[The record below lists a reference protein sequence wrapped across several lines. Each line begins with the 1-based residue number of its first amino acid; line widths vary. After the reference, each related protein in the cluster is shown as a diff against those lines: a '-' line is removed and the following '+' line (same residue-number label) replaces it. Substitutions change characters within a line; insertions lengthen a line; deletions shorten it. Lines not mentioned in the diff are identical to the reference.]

1 MLQQDPSPINSEREP
16 DEPPQGESSANA
28 TSGLNAK
35 PEVDIQEELERLKEM
50 ILMSTRIPWTR
61 YTFVD
66 EDQLLDQIELIQFH
80 LPKVFEQA
88 VTLVSN
94 RDEIMLKAKRY
105 AQDLISAAEQQASEI
120 LDEMSLVQQ
129 AEQEAQVI
137 WQQTLQECQMTK
149 ENLVLELQ
157 ELEKQSTEGLEL
169 QRQNLLQEC
178 EMIQKG
184 ADDYADQVLQDLEGR
199 LGEMLRVVRN
209 GREQLQWSTQWAE
222 KGVL

>member
-16 DEPPQGESSANA
+16 HEPPQAESSANG
-28 TSGLNAK
+28 TSGLNTK

-50 ILMSTRIPWTR
+50 ILMSTGIPWTH

-105 AQDLISAAEQQASEI
+105 SQDLISTAEQQASEI

-129 AEQEAQVI
+129 AEQEAQAI
-137 WQQTLQECQMTK
+137 WQQTLQECQKTK

-157 ELEKQSTEGLEL
+157 ELEKQSTQDLEL
-169 QRQNLLQEC
+169 QRQKLLEEC

-184 ADDYADQVLQDLEGR
+184 ADDYADQVLQDLESR

-209 GREQLQWSTQWAE
+209 GREQLQ
-222 KGVL
+222 

>member
-1 MLQQDPSPINSEREP
+1 MLQQDPSPINSERENVSQ
-16 DEPPQGESSANA
+16 PQGEASVNG
-28 TSGLNAK
+28 TNGLHAK

-50 ILMSTRIPWTR
+50 ILMSTQIPWTR

-66 EDQLLDQIELIQFH
+66 EDQLLDQIELIQYH

-137 WQQTLQECQMTK
+137 WQQTLQECQKAK
-149 ENLVLELQ
+149 ENLLLELQ
-157 ELEKQSTEGLEL
+157 ELEQQSTEDLEL
-169 QRQNLLQEC
+169 KRQNILQEC
-178 EMIQKG
+178 GIIQKG
-184 ADDYADQVLQDLEGR
+184 ADEYADRVLHDLEGR

-209 GREQLQWSTQWAE
+209 GREQLQDDRPS
-222 KGVL
+222 

>member
-1 MLQQDPSPINSEREP
+1 MLQQDPSSINSERESISQ
-16 DEPPQGESSANA
+16 PQGE
-28 TSGLNAK
+28 TSVNGTHGLNAK

-50 ILMSTRIPWTR
+50 ILMSTQIPWTK
-61 YTFVD
+61 YTVVD

-137 WQQTLQECQMTK
+137 WQQTLQECQKTK
-149 ENLVLELQ
+149 ENLLAELQ
-157 ELEKQSTEGLEL
+157 ELEKQSTEDLES
-169 QRQNLLQEC
+169 QRQKILEEC

-184 ADDYADQVLQDLEGR
+184 ADRYADGVLQDLEGR

-209 GREQLQWSTQWAE
+209 GREQLQ
-222 KGVL
+222 

>member
-1 MLQQDPSPINSEREP
+1 MLQQDPSPINSERESI
-16 DEPPQGESSANA
+16 PQPKGETPVNG
-28 TSGLNAK
+28 THGLNAK

-50 ILMSTRIPWTR
+50 ILMSTQIPWTK

-137 WQQTLQECQMTK
+137 WQQTLQECQKTK
-149 ENLVLELQ
+149 ENLLSELQ
-157 ELEKQSTEGLEL
+157 ELEKESTQDLEL
-169 QRQNLLQEC
+169 QRQKILEEC
-178 EMIQKG
+178 EIIQKG
-184 ADDYADQVLQDLEGR
+184 ADDYADGVLQDLEGR

-209 GREQLQWSTQWAE
+209 GREQLQ
-222 KGVL
+222 

>member
-16 DEPPQGESSANA
+16 TSPTQGEPSPNGS
-28 TSGLNAK
+28 SGLHGK
-35 PEVDIQEELERLKEM
+35 PDVDIQEELERLKEM
-50 ILMSTRIPWTR
+50 ILMSAQIPWTR

-105 AQDLISAAEQQASEI
+105 SQDLISAAEQQASEI

-137 WQQTLQECQMTK
+137 WQQTLQECQKTK
-149 ENLVLELQ
+149 ENLLFELE
-157 ELEKQSTEGLEL
+157 ELEKQSTEDLEL
-169 QRQNLLQEC
+169 KRQKILEEC
-178 EMIQKG
+178 EIIQKG
-184 ADDYADQVLQDLEGR
+184 ADDYADQVLHDLEGR

-209 GREQLQWSTQWAE
+209 GREQLQDD
-222 KGVL
+222 

>member
-16 DEPPQGESSANA
+16 TSPTQGEPAPNGS
-28 TSGLNAK
+28 SGLHGK
-35 PEVDIQEELERLKEM
+35 PDVDIQEELERLKEM
-50 ILMSTRIPWTR
+50 ILMSAQIPWTR

-105 AQDLISAAEQQASEI
+105 SQDLISAAEQQASEI

-137 WQQTLQECQMTK
+137 WQQTLQECQKTK
-149 ENLVLELQ
+149 ENLLFELE
-157 ELEKQSTEGLEL
+157 ELEKQSTEDLEL
-169 QRQNLLQEC
+169 KRQKILEEC
-178 EMIQKG
+178 EIIQKG
-184 ADDYADQVLQDLEGR
+184 ADDYADQVLHDLEGR

-209 GREQLQWSTQWAE
+209 GREQLQDD
-222 KGVL
+222 